1 MVRWRRN
8 PAGPGQVIDRR
19 GAGPSLG
26 RIGVGGGG
34 IAIIAY
40 LLITLLGGGDLG
52 DLTEV
57 LAPAGEVDTQSEPLD
72 PAADPDR
79 DLVQFLEGVLQDNQA
94 MWVGVFE
101 GADQTYRATDLVVFN
116 GATQS
121 ACGGAQAQ
129 SGPHYCPA
137 DELVY
142 MDLDF
147 LAELQRRFGAA
158 GDTAQAYILAH
169 EVGHHVQHQLGI
181 TEQVQSQAS
190 NEASIALEL
199 QADCFA
205 GVWLS
210 TLRAEGSSAA
220 ILEAGDLE
228 EALNAAAA
236 VGDDAIQS
244 QTSGQVNP
252 ESWTHGSSEQRYQ
265 WLNNGFTTGSP
276 GECDTFG

>member
-1 MVRWRRN
+1 M
-8 PAGPGQVIDRR
+8 GT
-19 GAGPSLG
+19 
-26 RIGVGGGG
+26 IGMGGGAIG
-34 IAIIAY
+34 LILFLVIAFC
-40 LLITLLGGGDLG
+40 GGGDLG
-52 DLTEV
+52 DLTNI
-57 LAPAGEVDTQSEPLD
+57 LAPAGEVQTEGTID
-72 PAADPDR
+72 PATDPDA
-79 DLVQFLEGVLQDNQA
+79 DLVQFLERVIQDNQS
-94 MWVGVFE
+94 MWVEVFE
-101 GADQTYRATDLVVFN
+101 QSGRQYRATNLVVFN
-116 GATQS
+116 GATNS

-147 LAELQRRFGAA
+147 LAELQRQFGAA

-169 EVGHHVQHQLGI
+169 EVGHHVQHQLGL
-181 TEQVQSQAS
+181 TDQVQSAGT

-210 TLRAEGSSAA
+210 TLRAEGTSAA
-220 ILEAGDLE
+220 LLEQGDLE

-244 QTSGQVNP
+244 QTTGQVNP

-265 WLNNGFTTGSP
+265 WLNQGFTTGSP
-276 GECDTFG
+276 GECNTFG

>member
-1 MVRWRRN
+1 MVRWKRE
-8 PAGPGQVIDRR
+8 ATGPGQVIDRR
-19 GAGPSLG
+19 GAGPGLRTVG
-26 RIGVGGGG
+26 FGGGG
-34 IAIIAY
+34 IAVIVI
-40 LLITLLGGGDLG
+40 LVITLLGGGDLG
-52 DLTEV
+52 DLTNV
-57 LAPAGEVDTQSEPLD
+57 LAPAGEVDAPATPID
-72 PAADPDR
+72 PATDPDA
-79 DLVQFLEGVLQDNQA
+79 DLVGFLEDVLQDTQA

-101 GADQTYRATDLVVFN
+101 QADRSYRPTDLVVFT

-137 DELVY
+137 DERIY

-147 LAELQRRFGAA
+147 LEELQRRFGAA
-158 GDTAQAYILAH
+158 GDTAQAYILSH
-169 EVGHHVQHQLGI
+169 EVAHHVQHQLGI
-181 TEQVQSQAS
+181 TEEVQSLGS

-210 TLRAEGSSAA
+210 TLRTGSSAA
-220 ILEAGDLE
+220 VLEANDLE

-236 VGDDAIQS
+236 VGDDAIQN

-252 ESWTHGSSEQRYQ
+252 ESWTHGSSEQRYE
-265 WLNNGFTTGSP
+265 WLNRGFTTGAP
-276 GECDTFG
+276 GECDTFA